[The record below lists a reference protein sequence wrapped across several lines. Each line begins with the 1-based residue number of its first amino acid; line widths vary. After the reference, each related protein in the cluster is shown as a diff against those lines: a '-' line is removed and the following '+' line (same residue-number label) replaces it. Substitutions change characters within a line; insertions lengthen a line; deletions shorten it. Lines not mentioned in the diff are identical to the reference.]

1 MSPQIIAFLVG
12 ASVFFAIIGLT
23 VPKKETPIGGS
34 LARKI
39 NAQDKE
45 EEFLLEASTSETAEL
60 YDRYFRPMLR
70 AVFPQSPM
78 SRALMGQGKD
88 KTTELLIQ
96 SGNPWNL
103 RPEEFRATQF
113 FFGIALGLVGTLLAV
128 MNIAPIVPGPV
139 WVLILAPLGFFF
151 PLSVMRSAREERHAT
166 LRKQLPEALDLLVVT
181 MGSGKNLEPALNNI
195 IPRLSDTVLK
205 SELERV
211 AADVAVGKSLESALK
226 SLARRNPTNEIQSF
240 TEAVITS
247 QQNGSDVNETL
258 KNQAG
263 AARSAYKTLLEK
275 KTAKLPD
282 KMMSSL
288 VITMIPAFMLIFIA
302 PTAQMLMTSF

>member
-12 ASVFFAIIGLT
+12 ASVFFTILGIT

-39 NAQDKE
+39 RPEDKA
-45 EEFLLEASTSETAEL
+45 EEFILESSTSETAQL
-60 YDRYFRPMLR
+60 YDRYFRPMIR
-70 AVFPQSPM
+70 ALFPESPM
-78 SRALMGQGKD
+78 TRALMGQGRD
-88 KTTELLIQ
+88 KTTELLVQ

-103 RPEEFRATQF
+103 RPEEYKATQLF
-113 FFGIALGLVGTLLAV
+113 FAIVLGLVGALLAV
-128 MNIAPIVPGPV
+128 LNIVPMIPGPV
-139 WVLILAPLGFFF
+139 WVILLAPLGYLI
-151 PLSVMRSAREERHAT
+151 PLSVMRSAREDRHNV

-181 MGSGKNLEPALNNI
+181 MGAGKNLEPALNSI

-211 AADVAVGKSLESALK
+211 AADVAVGKSLESSLK
-226 SLARRNPTNEIQSF
+226 GLARRNPTNEIQSF
-240 TEAVITS
+240 TEAVIIS
-247 QQNGSDVNETL
+247 EKNGSDVNETL
-258 KNQAG
+258 KNQAD

-282 KMMSSL
+282 KMMSTL

-302 PTAQMLMTSF
+302 PTAQTLMTSF